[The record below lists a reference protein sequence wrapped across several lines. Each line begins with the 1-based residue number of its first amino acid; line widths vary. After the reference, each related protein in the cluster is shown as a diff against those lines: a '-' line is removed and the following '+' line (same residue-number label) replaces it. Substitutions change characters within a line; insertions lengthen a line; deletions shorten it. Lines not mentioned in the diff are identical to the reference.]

1 MKTLVSFVFHEYNSR
16 VQAFIHNC
24 IFEDDNIH
32 FLIIC
37 NNKKIHLPQ
46 LDYVKIIKRDNIG
59 YDFGGWSEG
68 ILTDNLYKNYDNF
81 IFVNS
86 SVLGP
91 YLPCY
96 FKGKWTDVYLQGLT
110 ENVKLYGST
119 INVPQTHVLSML
131 YKRNFTEQDRLNYIH
146 IQSYIFSMKR
156 ETLEFLIEKEL
167 FSSTKFVTE
176 FYDAVTEKEI
186 KMSRLI
192 IENGWNI
199 GCLHQ
204 VYKDVDFTFKNPQ
217 INVQLLNDD
226 VMFQEHLNKN
236 WTLYELVFVK
246 GNRFDG
252 TSH

>member
-24 IFEDDNIH
+24 IFEDDNVD

-37 NNKKIHLPQ
+37 NNKKVNLPQ

-119 INVPQTHVLSML
+119 INVPQTQVLTML
-131 YKRNFTEQDRLNYIH
+131 YKRNFTEQ
-146 IQSYIFSMKR
+146 
-156 ETLEFLIEKEL
+156 E
-167 FSSTKFVTE
+167 
-176 FYDAVTEKEI
+176 
-186 KMSRLI
+186 
-192 IENGWNI
+192 
-199 GCLHQ
+199 
-204 VYKDVDFTFKNPQ
+204 
-217 INVQLLNDD
+217 
-226 VMFQEHLNKN
+226 
-236 WTLYELVFVK
+236 
-246 GNRFDG
+246 
-252 TSH
+252 

>member
-1 MKTLVSFVFHEYNSR
+1 
-16 VQAFIHNC
+16 
-24 IFEDDNIH
+24 
-32 FLIIC
+32 
-37 NNKKIHLPQ
+37 
-46 LDYVKIIKRDNIG
+46 
-59 YDFGGWSEG
+59 
-68 ILTDNLYKNYDNF
+68 
-81 IFVNS
+81 
-86 SVLGP
+86 
-91 YLPCY
+91 
-96 FKGKWTDVYLQGLT
+96 
-110 ENVKLYGST
+110 
-119 INVPQTHVLSML
+119 
-131 YKRNFTEQDRLNYIH
+131 
-146 IQSYIFSMKR
+146 MKR

-204 VYKDVDFTFKNPQ
+204 VYKDVDFRFKTPQ
-217 INVQLLNDD
+217 KVELLNDD
-226 VMFQEHLNKN
+226 VMYPVYLNKN